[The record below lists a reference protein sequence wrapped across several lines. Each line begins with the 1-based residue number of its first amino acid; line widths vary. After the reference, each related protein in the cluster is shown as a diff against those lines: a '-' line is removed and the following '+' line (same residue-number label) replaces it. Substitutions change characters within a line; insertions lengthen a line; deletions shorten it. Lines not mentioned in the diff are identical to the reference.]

1 MASESSN
8 RGSSRRRRGRLP
20 GLAGTARLG
29 AAVVASGA
37 LVLGSVSVAGPAGA
51 APARVAAGGASHRAT
66 SYVFIT
72 LGSHKDRT
80 FNQLL
85 GINSNGKIAGYFG
98 SGAKGHPNKGYTVRP
113 PFHRSDFRS
122 ENFPGSKQ
130 TQVTG
135 LNNHGVTVGFF
146 STQNKKNPSHNNNIG
161 FWAHNHHFHPVVF
174 PTASQS
180 SPPVNQLLGV
190 NDHRRAVG
198 FYVNAA
204 GNNRAFRFNIRT
216 GNFHRVR
223 IPGSTGVIATGI
235 NNKGSISGLFT
246 DSSGTHG
253 FFLRHTGR
261 LFILNA
267 PGASATGAFGVNK
280 HGEVVGAWT
289 SGSAT
294 HGFTWTRQNG
304 FSTVDDPNGIGTTTI
319 NGINKFGDLVGFYV
333 NSSGNTKGMLAILA
347 PAPSPGVTR

>member
-1 MASESSN
+1 MTIASESSS
-8 RGSSRRRRGRLP
+8 RGSSRRRGGRLP
-20 GLAGTARLG
+20 GVAGAARLG

-37 LVLGSVSVAGPAGA
+37 LVLGFVAAAGPAGA
-51 APARVAAGGASHRAT
+51 APARVASAVASHRVAT
-66 SYVFIT
+66 TYVFIT

-85 GINSNGKIAGYFG
+85 GINSSGKIAGYFG

-113 PFHRSDFRS
+113 PFHQSNFRS

-146 STQNKKNPSHNNNIG
+146 STQNKKNLINNNIG
-161 FWAHNHHFHPVVF
+161 FWAHNHHFHPIVF
-174 PTASQS
+174 PTTSNS
-180 SPPVNQLLGV
+180 SPVVDQLLGV

-204 GNNRAFRFNIRT
+204 GNPRAYRFNIRT

-223 IPGSTGVIATGI
+223 IPGSTGVVATGI
-235 NNKGSISGLFT
+235 NNKGSISGFFI
-246 DSSGTHG
+246 DSGGNTHG

-261 LFILNA
+261 LFILDA
-267 PGASATGAFGVNK
+267 PGATMTDAFGVNK

-289 SGSAT
+289 SGSES
-294 HGFTWTRQNG
+294 HGFTWTRQGG
-304 FSTVDDPNGIGTTTI
+304 FQTVDDPNGIGATVI
-319 NGINKFGDLVGFYV
+319 NGIDKQGVLVGFYT
-333 NSSGNTKGMLAILA
+333 NSNGNTKGMIAA
-347 PAPSPGVTR
+347 PQN

>member
-1 MASESSN
+1 M
-8 RGSSRRRRGRLP
+8 
-20 GLAGTARLG
+20 AGTARIG

-37 LVLGSVSVAGPAGA
+37 LVLGSVAAAGPAA
-51 APARVAAGGASHRAT
+51 ATPARVASAAASHRVAAT
-66 SYVFIT
+66 SYLFLTV
-72 LGSHKDRT
+72 GSHKDRT

-113 PFHRSDFRS
+113 PYSQSDFRS

-146 STQNKKNPSHNNNIG
+146 STQNKASLVDDNIG
-161 FWAHNHHFHPVVF
+161 FWAHNHHFHPIVF
-174 PTASQS
+174 PTTDNSTPA
-180 SPPVNQLLGV
+180 VDQLLGV

-204 GNNRAFRFNIRT
+204 GNNRAYRFNIKT

-223 IPGSTGVIATGI
+223 IHGATGVVATGI
-235 NNKGSISGLFT
+235 NNKGSISGFFT
-246 DSSGTHG
+246 DSGGNTHG
-253 FFLRHTGR
+253 FLLRRTGR
-261 LFILNA
+261 LFILDA
-267 PGASATGAFGVNK
+267 PGATMTLAFGVNK

-289 SGSAT
+289 SGSES
-294 HGFTWTRQNG
+294 HGFTWTRQGG
-304 FSTVDDPNGIGTTTI
+304 FQTVDDPNGIGTTVI
-319 NGINKFGDLVGFYV
+319 NGIDKQGVLVGFYT
-333 NSSGNTKGMLAILA
+333 NSNGNTKGMIAV
-347 PAPSPGVTR
+347 PKN

>member
-1 MASESSN
+1 MTIASESSSS
-8 RGSSRRRRGRLP
+8 GSSRRRGWLP
-20 GLAGTARLG
+20 GVAGTARIG

-37 LVLGSVSVAGPAGA
+37 LVLGSVAAAGPAA
-51 APARVAAGGASHRAT
+51 ATPARVASAAASHRVPA
-66 SYVFIT
+66 SYVFLT

-113 PFHRSDFRS
+113 PFHQSDFRS

-146 STQNKKNPSHNNNIG
+146 STQNKASLVDDNIG
-161 FWAHNHHFHPVVF
+161 FWAHNHHFHPIVF
-174 PTASQS
+174 PTTDNS
-180 SPPVNQLLGV
+180 SPVVDQLLGV

-204 GNNRAFRFNIRT
+204 GNNRAYRFNIKT

-223 IPGSTGVIATGI
+223 IPGATAVVATGI
-235 NNKGSISGLFT
+235 NNKGSISGFFT
-246 DSSGTHG
+246 NSSGTHG
-253 FFLRHTGR
+253 FFLRHTGT
-261 LFILNA
+261 LFILDA
-267 PGASATGAFGVNK
+267 PGATMTQAFGVNK

-289 SGSAT
+289 SGSES
-294 HGFTWTRQNG
+294 HGFTWTRQGG
-304 FSTVDDPNGIGTTTI
+304 FNTVDDPNGIGATVI
-319 NGINKFGDLVGFYV
+319 NGIDKQGVLVGFYT
-333 NSSGNTKGMLAILA
+333 NSNGNTKGMIAV
-347 PAPSPGVTR
+347 PQN